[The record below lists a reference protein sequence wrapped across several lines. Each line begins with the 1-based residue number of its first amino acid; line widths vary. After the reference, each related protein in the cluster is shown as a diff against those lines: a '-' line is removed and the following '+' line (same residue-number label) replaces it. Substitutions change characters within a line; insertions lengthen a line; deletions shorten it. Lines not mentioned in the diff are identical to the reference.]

1 MLFQTAFHRVFYFS
15 HKRLTFALT
24 PESGYTLGFRRKIA
38 HNGLHAETGAFLPSA
53 TAWLCA
59 ASEIHFIPPCFY
71 IHTFPGSLWTTIS
84 NSSISDHLSS
94 RFSTSRTNGPRSLSR
109 VKVGHTLG
117 SRRKIAH
124 KGTHGETGAFR
135 MGVVSL
141 PSERFV
147 RFGNPARLGVRT
159 VYFAAFGSWP
169 GVLQKNAES
178 LRSSDALMHVAA
190 PRRRG
195 PAGLRDPVAAARSA

>member
-1 MLFQTAFHRVFYFS
+1 M
-15 HKRLTFALT
+15 TFDSTVLL
-24 PESGYTLGFRRKIA
+24 YT
-38 HNGLHAETGAFLPSA
+38 
-53 TAWLCA
+53 
-59 ASEIHFIPPCFY
+59 Y
-71 IHTFPGSLWTTIS
+71 I
-84 NSSISDHLSS
+84 S
-94 RFSTSRTNGPRSLSR
+94 RFSVNPQHQQKRIIRQSCHHKFYPQPLFNFSYNRPTFAFTSES
-109 VKVGHTLG
+109 GHTLG

-195 PAGLRDPVAAARSA
+195 PAGLRNSVSALLSMW